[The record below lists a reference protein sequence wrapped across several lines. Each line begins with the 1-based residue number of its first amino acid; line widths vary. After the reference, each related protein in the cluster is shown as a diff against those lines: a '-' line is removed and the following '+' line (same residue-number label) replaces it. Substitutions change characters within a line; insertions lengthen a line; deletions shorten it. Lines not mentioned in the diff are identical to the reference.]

1 MRLRGLGQMDQLKQ
15 TEAERVGTE
24 GRRKQRQRGLGQMDR
39 TKKLRLRGLEQ
50 MDQTKQTEAERV
62 GTDRPDK
69 AN

>member
-1 MRLRGLGQMDQLKQ
+1 MSANLGKCSQMRLRGLGQMDQLKQ

-39 TKKLRLRGLEQ
+39 TKP
-50 MDQTKQTEAERV
+50 TEAERV
-62 GTDRPDK
+62 GTDGPNK

>member
-1 MRLRGLGQMDQLKQ
+1 MDQLKQ

-39 TKKLRLRGLEQ
+39 TKP
-50 MDQTKQTEAERV
+50 TEAERV
-62 GTDRPDK
+62 GTDGPNK